1 MPTSTSTI
9 RCKKGAALGPV
20 VPGRHEIELV
30 TPSRSRSNAGTGMEL
45 SSDRWLERYHQV
57 RNLTMELVATLTPED
72 QMVQSMPDASPA
84 KWHLAHTT
92 WFFETFVLSPHATD
106 YTPYDERYGF
116 LFNSYYKQLGH
127 HPSRTTRGT
136 FSRPTLNEVW
146 SYRTHVD
153 TSIRDLLDR
162 GASPEVFRLL
172 ELGLNHE
179 QQHQEL
185 IITDIKHAF
194 WVSPVRPSYQP
205 GQSDTPAAVEPVSAP
220 PLAWFSFEGGPQYI
234 GHDGSGFAFDNELP
248 RHAVL
253 IRPFC
258 MASRLV
264 TNQEYVA
271 FISDGGYQ
279 RPELWLSDGWDHV
292 SRHGWTAP
300 LYWEQAADG
309 WTQFTCRGT
318 SPLGPAEPVCHISF
332 YEADAFAR
340 WAGKRLPTEFEW
352 EIASG
357 SVKNT
362 VAAGSNLLETGTYH
376 PRAAVKASSRQMG
389 LQQVFGDAWEWTS
402 SPYTAYPGYRPPAG
416 AEGEYNGKFM
426 CNQMVLRGGSCATP
440 QSHIRNSYRNFFP
453 PHARWQF
460 SGIRLAHDG
469 AVA

>member
-9 RCKKGAALGPV
+9 RCKRGAGHGSVV
-20 VPGRHEIELV
+20 VPGRNEIELI
-30 TPSRSRSNAGTGMEL
+30 TLSQSLRDEGTGTRLPSEH
-45 SSDRWLERYHQV
+45 WLERYHQV
-57 RNLTMELVATLTPED
+57 RNQTMDLVATLTPED

-92 WFFETFVLSPHATD
+92 WFFETFVLAPHVTG
-106 YTPYDERYGF
+106 YLPYDERYGF
-116 LFNSYYKQLGH
+116 LFNSYYKRLGH

-136 FSRPTLNEVW
+136 FSRPTLDEVW

-153 TSIRDLLDR
+153 NIIRDLLDQ

-194 WVSPVRPSYQP
+194 WVNPVRPSYQP
-205 GQSDTPAAVEPVSAP
+205 GQSGTPVDVEPASMP
-220 PLAWFSFEGGPQYI
+220 LLAWFCFDGGLHHI

-248 RHAVL
+248 RHTVF
-253 IRPFC
+253 IEPFC
-258 MASRLV
+258 IASRLV
-264 TNQEYVA
+264 TNQEYLA
-271 FISDGGYQ
+271 FIADGGYR
-279 RPELWLSDGWDHV
+279 RPELWLSDAWDHV
-292 SRHGWTAP
+292 CRNGWAAP
-300 LYWEQAADG
+300 LYWEQAGYG
-309 WTQFTCRGT
+309 WTQFTCQGT
-318 SPLGPAEPVCHISF
+318 VPLRPAEPVCHISF

-340 WAGKRLPTEFEW
+340 WAGMRLPTEFEW
-352 EIASG
+352 EIAAS
-357 SVKNT
+357 SLKNAG
-362 VAAGSNLLETGTYH
+362 AAGSNLLESRTYH
-376 PRAAVKASSRQMG
+376 PRAGSRQTG

-440 QSHIRNSYRNFFP
+440 RSHIRKSYRNFFP

-469 AVA
+469 TVE

>member
-9 RCKKGAALGPV
+9 QCKKGATLGPV
-20 VPGRHEIELV
+20 VPASHEIELV
-30 TPSRSRSNAGTGMEL
+30 TPSRSGSNAGTGTNL
-45 SSDRWLERYHQV
+45 PSDRWLKRYHQV
-57 RNLTMELVATLTPED
+57 RNQTMDLVATLTPED

-92 WFFETFVLSPHATD
+92 WFFETFVLAPHVTG
-106 YTPYDERYGF
+106 YLPYDERYGF
-116 LFNSYYKQLGH
+116 LFNSYYKRLGP

-136 FSRPTLNEVW
+136 FSRPTLDEVW

-153 TSIRDLLDR
+153 NIIRDLLDR
-162 GASPEVFRLL
+162 GASPEVLRLL

-205 GQSDTPAAVEPVSAP
+205 TQSHTPASVEPASAP
-220 PLAWFSFEGGPQYI
+220 PLAWFCFQGGPRYI

-248 RHAVL
+248 RHTVF
-253 IRPFC
+253 IEPFC
-258 MASRLV
+258 IASRLA
-264 TNQEYVA
+264 TNQEYQA
-271 FISDGGYQ
+271 FIADGGYR

-292 SRHGWTAP
+292 SRSGWTAP
-300 LYWEQAADG
+300 LYWEQTTDG

-318 SPLGPAEPVCHISF
+318 EPLRLAEPVCHVSF

-352 EIASG
+352 EIAAS
-357 SVKNT
+357 SLKNT
-362 VAAGSNLLETGTYH
+362 GATGSNLLEAGTYH
-376 PRAAVKASSRQMG
+376 PRAARQSTSRQTG

-402 SPYTAYPGYRPPAG
+402 SPYIAYPGYHPPTG

-440 QSHIRNSYRNFFP
+440 ESHIRNSYRNFFP
-453 PHARWQF
+453 PPARWQF
-460 SGIRLAHDG
+460 SAIRLAHDG